1 MRPQTRQNLSS
12 ALTLLPQPAQNVAI
26 ATSRRQTF
34 ESFETLFPLRT
45 EIGTKHTI
53 RWPRRQCASAVHL
66 PPTPRFDMVP
76 TMDET
81 RDETGNETRT
91 ESSVPLTL
99 CPDCAAQMPATAAFC
114 PGCGRSMLSQ
124 PMLSQTQLDP
134 PVQGQTVPSQPVPIQ
149 PMPEARAHGSVG
161 ALPESIAGA
170 LAYLT
175 FVPAVLFLVL
185 EPYSKNR
192 FVRFHSVQSLL
203 LWGASVLFAIA
214 LKLASVILFI
224 IPVLG
229 PLLVWLVST
238 VVVLAAVV
246 IWVVLVVKAL
256 QGEMFRLPT
265 LGDFAAQQAGEL

>member
-1 MRPQTRQNLSS
+1 
-12 ALTLLPQPAQNVAI
+12 
-26 ATSRRQTF
+26 
-34 ESFETLFPLRT
+34 
-45 EIGTKHTI
+45 
-53 RWPRRQCASAVHL
+53 
-66 PPTPRFDMVP
+66 
-76 TMDET
+76 
-81 RDETGNETRT
+81 
-91 ESSVPLTL
+91 
-99 CPDCAAQMPATAAFC
+99 
-114 PGCGRSMLSQ
+114 ML
-124 PMLSQTQLDP
+124 M
-134 PVQGQTVPSQPVPIQ
+134 
-149 PMPEARAHGSVG
+149 EARAQGRVG

-175 FVPAVLFLVL
+175 FVPAVVFLVL

-214 LKLASVILFI
+214 LKLASVVLFI

-256 QGEMFRLPT
+256 QGEMFKLPL
-265 LGDFAAQQAGEL
+265 LGDFASQQAGEL